1 MGIIDKTIKDSLGSE
16 NFPTAAECRS
26 FLNSDAQTYAAQ
38 INEIIDGEIPSA
50 IEIPRRDDDPF
61 KLKVKQIVKKYFTD
75 NPRLIRDGGV
85 VGDAIGSASAE
96 VVRAVCQYALT
107 RLNTRYKTDTDKPF
121 VAHNL
126 QEFYD
131 TYKPVFKLGLT
142 KECLER
148 LFEEFAKNFK
158 ENA

>member
-1 MGIIDKTIKDSLGSE
+1 MM
-16 NFPTAAECRS
+16 
-26 FLNSDAQTYAAQ
+26 
-38 INEIIDGEIPSA
+38 NEK
-50 IEIPRRDDDPF
+50 
-61 KLKVKQIVKKYFTD
+61 KLKGGEQIVKKYFTD

-96 VVRAVCQYALT
+96 VVRSVCQYALT
-107 RLNTRYKTDTDKPF
+107 RLHTRYKTDTDKPF

-142 KECLER
+142 KEKIKEK
-148 LFEEFAKNFK
+148 FIWNAKNAEAILYHLDLKNLLKKVLK
-158 ENA
+158 EKLHFFTHF